1 MGKIK
6 ITRFGTN
13 HITSLIPR
21 CCSCKISN
29 KIRESICFCFLLF
42 FVFSVCEMSAFA
54 EGDDQGYSYEY
65 DEYMNNQSYTDE
77 STDRDLPEPVVK
89 GTYRLN
95 FGIEDN
101 DFIWKEANYLK
112 AEGSWRYLFGEK
124 RENTHDEAIFNR
136 FGVSV
141 DAPITEKLSFYT
153 KVVVDPWSFVGK
165 SEKINL
171 LTDGGDPIEIQLK
184 YWSNNRRTYPEIV
197 YSQRGDQFAL
207 PELRVK
213 DGMSESGSAFN
224 IAGSVTPR
232 LDIPEL
238 KIDKEF
244 KPMKALWFDYKEDE
258 YRFIVFLYA
267 EQNIAMGSDD
277 PLGLVNNHIM
287 WEPSPWLTKWKPGV
301 NYTATGFQKGT
312 WDIPLQLRNS
322 DGEWLSLLKAFRLE
336 AEIASVHAD
345 FMIGSEMDPWDDY
358 DEINNIPAALRL
370 KKDITDNLM
379 VGSVLA
385 YREGYDDGSKDAVE
399 QVIALDT
406 AYIINEY
413 HTLMAEVA
421 VSEYTHDITE
431 NSNEQNEDS
440 SAYKVL
446 VGSEMD
452 PFELPIW
459 STISYAYMGRE
470 FQSPLANYTYT
481 KSDQQWGR
489 HIWWHKRGDDE
500 EQARI
505 GNSIDKD
512 RKVFGLDMRFGEFEN
527 IETYFN
533 FRSVNRATDDEFVEN
548 VFRNETDYIYS
559 DQLLFKFLFIA
570 HEREKTTDGRSQDTF
585 TAGAGVKYD
594 FNKYVSLEE
603 TFERSNEYP
612 EFPDR
617 LYDWLTI
624 NPSAPYPYF
633 YLTKTRLILTPEEWI
648 EVGLDY
654 TYNEN
659 QSAAT
664 LDDFLNYTGADIRLW
679 LAEDLSARTVYRYS
693 IVEDH
698 NSQYAKK
705 GHHNFYFDVIYELSD
720 DATLVVQFGELGGY
734 IEGLG
739 YQSAVLDTQHRLEVL
754 YKGTF

>member
-1 MGKIK
+1 
-6 ITRFGTN
+6 
-13 HITSLIPR
+13 
-21 CCSCKISN
+21 
-29 KIRESICFCFLLF
+29 
-42 FVFSVCEMSAFA
+42 
-54 EGDDQGYSYEY
+54 
-65 DEYMNNQSYTDE
+65 
-77 STDRDLPEPVVK
+77 
-89 GTYRLN
+89 
-95 FGIEDN
+95 
-101 DFIWKEANYLK
+101 
-112 AEGSWRYLFGEK
+112 
-124 RENTHDEAIFNR
+124 
-136 FGVSV
+136 
-141 DAPITEKLSFYT
+141 
-153 KVVVDPWSFVGK
+153 
-165 SEKINL
+165 
-171 LTDGGDPIEIQLK
+171 
-184 YWSNNRRTYPEIV
+184 
-197 YSQRGDQFAL
+197 
-207 PELRVK
+207 
-213 DGMSESGSAFN
+213 
-224 IAGSVTPR
+224 
-232 LDIPEL
+232 
-238 KIDKEF
+238 
-244 KPMKALWFDYKEDE
+244 
-258 YRFIVFLYA
+258 
-267 EQNIAMGSDD
+267 
-277 PLGLVNNHIM
+277 
-287 WEPSPWLTKWKPGV
+287 
-301 NYTATGFQKGT
+301 
-312 WDIPLQLRNS
+312 
-322 DGEWLSLLKAFRLE
+322 
-336 AEIASVHAD
+336 VHAD

-585 TAGAGVKYD
+585 TAGAGVKCD